1 MYYLNLI
8 IIYSIFGF
16 ILESEVFK
24 IKKLNKHSGALF
36 GPISLVYSIGIFILE
51 IIDKYLYTKIKTNK
65 FLRFIIIFIVTSIV
79 LTSVEAII
87 GYLGNLVL
95 NIDIWNYENKKYNI
109 GKYICLELIPIW
121 GILGTLYLYYIKKFT
136 DKIIK
141 LIPKAFTKISTALL
155 IIDIII
161 RIYLK

>member
-36 GPISLVYSIGIFILE
+36 GPISLVYGIGIFILE
-51 IIDKYLYTKIKTNK
+51 IINKYLYTKIKTNK
-65 FLRFIIIFIVTSIV
+65 FIRFIIIFIITSIV

-109 GKYICLELIPIW
+109 SGKFVLIKNI
-121 GILGTLYLYYIKKFT
+121 
-136 DKIIK
+136 DRV
-141 LIPKAFTKISTALL
+141 ALMQYCMK
-155 IIDIII
+155 
-161 RIYLK
+161 RQSEMQSK